1 MTEEIIIDGAFDV
14 SKGNQKYAEKYS
26 PVENWY
32 KAENNML
39 DGINVAECVHFTRQ
53 YNYGYCELSND
64 SCNEFQ
70 YNCAKNKNCYYKQL
84 KRLEQENKELKEQ
97 AQLDGECIDK
107 LIEAR
112 DMYRSAL
119 EEIREV
125 LKDWDNHVYNPQDLV
140 KRIDEVLK

>member
-1 MTEEIIIDGAFDV
+1 MQRRYKTMVRIGGKGMTEEIIVDGVDISGCDNLYEKDDMICV
-14 SKGNQKYAEKYS
+14 DNGIEESCQGN
-26 PVENWY
+26 
-32 KAENNML
+32 
-39 DGINVAECVHFTRQ
+39 
-53 YNYGYCELSND
+53 
-64 SCNEFQ
+64 
-70 YNCAKNKNCYYKQL
+70 NCYYKQL

-112 DMYRSAL
+112 DMYRSAV